1 MRIDAYNQ
9 ISQLYSQSTK
19 VKAKSAQK
27 PSERDQFQMSDSAKA
42 YQASKKAV
50 NEAPDVRADKVAELK
65 NRIQSGTYDVSSE
78 AFAEKILSNYDVF
91 A

>member
-27 PSERDQFQMSDSAKA
+27 TSERDQFQMSDSAKA